1 LENGA
6 DVNALTA
13 DNERPLDLIDQS
25 NFPLISLLLNY
36 MKLSEKKHRK
46 NKNDMNS
53 DTNEE
58 EEEEE

>member
-1 LENGA
+1 
-6 DVNALTA
+6 VNALTA

-36 MKLSEKKHRK
+36 MKMSEKKHK
-46 NKNDMNS
+46 KDKKGANS

-58 EEEEE
+58 EDEEE